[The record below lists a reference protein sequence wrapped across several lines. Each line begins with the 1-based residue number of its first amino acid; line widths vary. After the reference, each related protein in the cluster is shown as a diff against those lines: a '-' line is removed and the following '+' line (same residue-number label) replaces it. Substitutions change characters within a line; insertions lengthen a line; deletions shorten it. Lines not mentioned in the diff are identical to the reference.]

1 VKNPPAPLD
10 VEASLIAICRALVT
24 PAEVRSLGTRRKSG
38 TCETELPAAR
48 RLTLALAPTNA
59 PEPGRKASDGARSEA
74 QRDAAKAAT
83 EILMV
88 GTKSVGCSAR
98 TQAESVCGGQALRN
112 TTAVPAAHSW
122 MLNTQHVF
130 VVGTKVIV
138 SLLQIIYCSFH
149 EFWERTISK
158 RF

>member
-1 VKNPPAPLD
+1 MKNPPAPLD

-38 TCETELPAAR
+38 TCETELRAAR
-48 RLTLALAPTNA
+48 RLTLALTPTNA
-59 PEPGRKASDGARSEA
+59 PEPGRKASDGASSEA

-88 GTKSVGCSAR
+88 GTKKSAGGSAR
-98 TQAESVCGGQALRN
+98 TQAESVCGGQALRK
-112 TTAVPAAHSW
+112 TTAVAAHSW

-130 VVGTKVIV
+130 VVGTKV
-138 SLLQIIYCSFH
+138 Q
-149 EFWERTISK
+149 
-158 RF
+158 